1 MGGMNPDDLVELGKV
16 LDAGAS
22 GFILVVASELE
33 AQVDEAIAL
42 PERRLKA
49 TLPGRTDPLK
59 KALDTLK
66 E

>member
-1 MGGMNPDDLVELGKV
+1 MSTRCYLLT
-16 LDAGAS
+16 GAS
-22 GFILVVASELE
+22 GLIVVVASELE
-33 AQVDEAIAL
+33 EQVDQAIAL

-59 KALDTLK
+59 KARDTLK